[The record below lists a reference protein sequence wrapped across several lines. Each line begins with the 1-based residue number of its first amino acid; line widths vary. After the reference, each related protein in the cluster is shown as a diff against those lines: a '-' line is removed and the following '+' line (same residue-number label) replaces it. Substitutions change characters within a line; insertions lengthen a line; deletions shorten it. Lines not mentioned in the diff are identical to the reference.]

1 MKILVL
7 YLQGAKRAKLFGDE
21 RLANLRRL
29 MDMGCFGE
37 LDGNSREW
45 NVLARHATHTLTLA
59 EFLTQADQD
68 VATFE
73 DFCALQS
80 KLASQQWDYCQLTAA
95 LHAGGGSSD
104 PYLNF
109 DQGLGEALQHLSDD
123 TMILVMGEGCFVL
136 VSANNPI
143 SGYQNGSTLDITP
156 TMLELAGYPLPA
168 STEGKSW
175 VAGMELNNTSG
186 LTDDE
191 QDLLRERL
199 SGLGYI

>member
-21 RLANLRRL
+21 RLENLRHL

-37 LDGNSREW
+37 LDGNPQEW
-45 NVLARHATHTLTLA
+45 NVLARHETHTLTLA

-73 DFCALQS
+73 DFGALQS
-80 KLASQQWDYCQLTAA
+80 KLASGQWDYCQLTAA
-95 LHAGGGSSD
+95 FQDGDRSSD
-104 PYLNF
+104 PYLDF
-109 DQGLGEALQHLSDD
+109 DRGLGEALQNLSDD

-143 SGYQNGSTLDITP
+143 SGYQNGSSLDITP

-168 STEGKSW
+168 STEGRSW

-191 QDLLRERL
+191 QALLRERL